1 MSQEAAKAAVF
12 LDPPVDLDQLA
23 SPARTESPEPLVFQ
37 EPPASH
43 QLPHASPSR
52 HHHANLAHKVPPAHL
67 DHPEALATQDRPEM
81 PANPAPTLHPVNLDP
96 RDLPARPERPVHL
109 DHLEMLELPRRASQ
123 PPLESPESPEM
134 LDHPDQL
141 DHPESLARTERPDQL
156 DPKVHPDPTDHP
168 APMDSLDLPDHPAHQ
183 ELRVRRVS
191 APSTAPSTEACS
203 SKTEHG
209 DKRTWSLQAKPIL
222 ADKWMLLT
230 IVKFLLIFP
239 STLCWHCPFRR
250 DSIIVV

>member
-1 MSQEAAKAAVF
+1 MLANQAQTRHQANQAPR
-12 LDPPVDLDQLA
+12 DP
-23 SPARTESPEPLVFQ
+23 
-37 EPPASH
+37 
-43 QLPHASPSR
+43 
-52 HHHANLAHKVPPAHL
+52 L
-67 DHPEALATQDRPEM
+67 DHLAR
-81 PANPAPTLHPVNLDP
+81 LD
-96 RDLPARPERPVHL
+96 HL
-109 DHLEMLELPRRASQ
+109 DHLEMLDPQPSASQ
-123 PPLESPESPEM
+123 PPLESPARPEM

-141 DHPESLARTERPDQL
+141 DPLASLARTERPDQL